1 MSNSDDKTGSK
12 AGEQKSSAPKPLKRA
27 RKRQASRPPTIE
39 GKAVRLEA
47 ETAGKTAS
55 GNSNRKKEK
64 SEPVDNNSEKVK
76 VQADAGKSKAGFGIF
91 KDTPS
96 QLSYRDLALSAS
108 IGAAVS
114 IVLLAGVLGAQF
126 FSSDQQELE
135 SKIATL
141 SAEIVTLNDLVKNPP
156 ASESNTKAIS
166 LLTQQVSELAKQPEA
181 PLIMKISKQIKANET
196 SIAEL
201 QNPAVDA
208 TDLKNL
214 SARLDALDLKAE
226 EVKASAENAS
236 RRADIVEQVVKA
248 ADEAIKGSTDGI
260 QGSTIAQNLR
270 LANIEDRLKRLSEDL
285 DSLKGKTSDNSRVA
299 YLEKIT
305 TGLVSKNEALDGLV
319 AAANSA
325 LESSKTV
332 TSSLDERLTRLEQ
345 DDKSDS
351 TGRLA
356 ALSFAMES
364 LLQKIKSGEVFQK
377 ELDIVSVAF
386 PQNTQLEKLS
396 DQAGAGVKSIAW
408 LQREF
413 APVLRAVLAAEDTVA
428 APGVMAKLV
437 GTAKSLVRI
446 RRVGEVEGDSRE
458 AIIARLETRI
468 NAGNMAAA
476 LVEAKKLKG
485 ASAKT
490 AASWVG
496 LVEERVKTIEF
507 INDLRNEVISGLEP
521 GQ

>member
-1 MSNSDDKTGSK
+1 MSNSDDKTGAK
-12 AGEQKSSAPKPLKRA
+12 AGDQKSSAPKPLKRA

-55 GNSNRKKEK
+55 DNSASEKEK
-64 SEPVDNNSEKVK
+64 SEPVDSGSEKVK
-76 VQADAGKSKAGFGIF
+76 AQADAGKSKSGFGVF

-114 IVLLAGVLGAQF
+114 IVLLAGVLGVQF

-141 SAEIVTLNDLVKNPP
+141 SAQIVTLNDLVKNPP
-156 ASESNTKAIS
+156 QSDSNTKAIN

-181 PLIMKISKQIKANET
+181 PLIMKISEQIKAIET

-201 QNPAVDA
+201 QNPAVGTA
-208 TDLKNL
+208 ELNNL

-226 EVKASAENAS
+226 EVKLSAESAN
-236 RRADIVEQVVKA
+236 RRADIVEQAVKA

-260 QGSTIAQNLR
+260 QGSTVAQNLR
-270 LANIEDRLKRLSEDL
+270 LAKIEDGLKRLSEDFA
-285 DSLKGKTSDNSRVA
+285 SLKGKTSDSSKVA
-299 YLEKIT
+299 DLEKIT
-305 TGLVSKNEALDGLV
+305 TDLASKIKALDGLV

-325 LESSKTV
+325 LVSSKTV
-332 TSSLDERLTRLEQ
+332 ASALDERLTRLEQ
-345 DDKSDS
+345 DDKSDA

-356 ALSFAMES
+356 ALSFAMEN
-364 LLQKIKSGEVFQK
+364 LLQKIKSGEPFEK
-377 ELDIVSVAF
+377 ELGIVSVAL
-386 PQNTQLEKLS
+386 PQNTQLEKLD
-396 DQAGAGVKSIAW
+396 DQASAGVKSVAW

-413 APVLRAVLAAEDTVA
+413 TPVLRAVLAAEDTVA
-428 APGVMAKLV
+428 APGVVAKLV
-437 GTAKSLVRI
+437 GTAKSLIRI

-458 AIIARLETRI
+458 AIIARLEARVK
-468 NAGNMAAA
+468 AGNMAAA
-476 LVEAKKLKG
+476 LDEAKKLKG
-485 ASAKT
+485 ASAKA

-507 INDLRNEVISGLEP
+507 INNLRNEVISGLEP

>member
-1 MSNSDDKTGSK
+1 
-12 AGEQKSSAPKPLKRA
+12 
-27 RKRQASRPPTIE
+27 
-39 GKAVRLEA
+39 
-47 ETAGKTAS
+47 
-55 GNSNRKKEK
+55 
-64 SEPVDNNSEKVK
+64 
-76 VQADAGKSKAGFGIF
+76 
-91 KDTPS
+91 
-96 QLSYRDLALSAS
+96 
-108 IGAAVS
+108 
-114 IVLLAGVLGAQF
+114 
-126 FSSDQQELE
+126 
-135 SKIATL
+135 
-141 SAEIVTLNDLVKNPP
+141 
-156 ASESNTKAIS
+156 
-166 LLTQQVSELAKQPEA
+166 
-181 PLIMKISKQIKANET
+181 
-196 SIAEL
+196 
-201 QNPAVDA
+201 
-208 TDLKNL
+208 
-214 SARLDALDLKAE
+214 
-226 EVKASAENAS
+226 
-236 RRADIVEQVVKA
+236 VEQVVKA